1 MEVFMEVYTNVDELS
16 WDPHPFAE
24 GVKIKP
30 LVTKRD
36 DDLNVSCILV
46 RVPAGTEI
54 DEHTHEEQVDILYP
68 LSGKA
73 DMFVE
78 ETGTFTLEPG
88 VVVRVPKGAKHRI
101 FNVTEELI
109 IYDVFHPATI

>member
-1 MEVFMEVYTNVDELS
+1 MDICTKVDGLT
-16 WDPHPFAE
+16 WDPHPLAA

-36 DDLNVSCILV
+36 HDLNVSCILV
-46 RVPAGTEI
+46 KVPAGIEI
-54 DEHTHEEQVDILYP
+54 PEHTHEEQTDILYP

-73 DMFVE
+73 QMYVE
-78 ETGTFTLEPG
+78 GAGNFTLEPG
-88 VVVRVPKGAKHRI
+88 VVVRVPIGAKHKI
-101 FNVTEELI
+101 FNVTAELV